1 MPLTTARCRLGEGPV
16 WVASLGQL
24 WWIDIHRDTVHRY
37 DWQSEESEAHA
48 LSDRSTFVVP
58 CADGSAIG
66 GRQKGLYRVPEQGRR
81 ASLTGP
87 VSVTGPD
94 SVTVPVETGTPD
106 TSLNDG
112 KTGPDG
118 RLYFGTRDLAQRREM
133 GGLYRLDDDLV
144 ARRLADRVTAGNG
157 LDWSPDAS
165 VLYFVDSGD
174 YLVWAFDFDA
184 RDGSVSRQRV
194 FAGVAEPDG
203 LPDGLTVDAAGGVW
217 VALFGGGRLHRYAP
231 DGQLTEVIPVP
242 VRYPTSC
249 AFAGPGLDTL
259 VVTSAYARIED
270 AGETPSELD
279 GAVLAAKTGVVG
291 KPITLCRTP
300 LLTRGRWRWRS
311 DRGCRR

>member
-1 MPLTTARCRLGEGPV
+1 V
-16 WVASLGQL
+16 WVPALGQL
-24 WWIDIHRDTVHRY
+24 WWLDIHRDTVHRY
-37 DWQSEESEAHA
+37 DWQSGESEADT

-66 GRQKGLYRVPEQGRR
+66 ARQKGLCRVPEQGRR
-81 ASLTGP
+81 TSLTVP
-87 VSVTGPD
+87 V
-94 SVTVPVETGTPD
+94 SVTVPVEVGTPD

-118 RLYFGTRDLAQRREM
+118 RLYFGTRDLAQRRAM

-174 YLVWAFDFDA
+174 YQIWAFDFDA
-184 RDGSVSRQRV
+184 RDGSVSRKRV
-194 FAGVAEPDG
+194 FASVAEPDG

-231 DGQLTEVIPVP
+231 DGQLTGVIPVP

-270 AGETPSELD
+270 AGESPGELD
-279 GAVLAAKTGVVG
+279 GAVLTAKPGVVG
-291 KPITLCRTP
+291 KPVVLCRTP
-300 LLTRGRWRWRS
+300 L
-311 DRGCRR
+311 

>member
-16 WVASLGQL
+16 WVPTLGQL
-24 WWIDIHRDTVHRY
+24 WWLDIHRDTIHRY
-37 DWQSEESEAHA
+37 DWRSGRSEADK
-48 LSDRSTFVVP
+48 LSERSTFVVP

-66 GRQKGLYRVPEQGRR
+66 ARQKGLYRVPEPPG
-81 ASLTGP
+81 LTVPGLTVP
-87 VSVTGPD
+87 GL
-94 SVTVPVETGTPD
+94 TVPVETGTPD

-118 RLYFGTRDLAQRREM
+118 RLYFGTRDLAQRREL
-133 GGLYRLDDDLV
+133 GGLYRLDDDMV

-157 LDWSPDAS
+157 LDWSPDGS

-174 YLVWAFDFDA
+174 YLIWAFDFDS
-184 RDGSVSRQRV
+184 RDGSAGGKRV
-194 FAGVAEPDG
+194 FARVAEPDG

-217 VALFGGGRLHRYAP
+217 VALFGGGRLHRYGP

-259 VVTSAYARIED
+259 MVTSAYARIED
-270 AGETPSELD
+270 AGQSPGELD
-279 GAVLAAKTGVVG
+279 GAVLAAGTGAVG
-291 KPITLCRTP
+291 KPIALCRTA
-300 LLTRGRWRWRS
+300 L
-311 DRGCRR
+311 

>member
-1 MPLTTARCRLGEGPV
+1 VTDFTPLTAARCRLGEAPV
-16 WVASLGQL
+16 WVPSLGQL
-24 WWIDIHRDTVHRY
+24 WWIDIYRDTSWRY
-37 DWQSEESEAHA
+37 DWQSGQSEADQ
-48 LSDRSTFVVP
+48 LSDRSSFVVP
-58 CADGSAIG
+58 GADGSAIG
-66 GRQKGLYRVPEQGRR
+66 ARQKGLYRVPERGQK
-81 ASLTGP
+81 APLA
-87 VSVTGPD
+87 
-94 SVTVPVETGTPD
+94 VPVETATPD
-106 TSLNDG
+106 TCINDG

-118 RLYFGTRDLAQRREM
+118 RLYFGTRDLAKRREM

-174 YLVWAFDFDA
+174 YLVWAFDFDG
-184 RDGSVSRQRV
+184 RDGSVRRKRV
-194 FAGVAEPDG
+194 FARVAEPDG

-217 VALFGGGRLHRYAP
+217 VAMFGAGRLHRYAP

-270 AGETPSELD
+270 AGESPGELD
-279 GAVLAAKTGVVG
+279 GAVLAAQPGVAG

-300 LLTRGRWRWRS
+300 L
-311 DRGCRR
+311 

>member
-1 MPLTTARCRLGEGPV
+1 MVTDFAPLTTARCRLGEGPV
-16 WVASLGQL
+16 WVPALGQL
-24 WWIDIHRDTVHRY
+24 WWLDIHRDTVHRY
-37 DWQSEESEAHA
+37 DWQSGESEADT

-66 GRQKGLYRVPEQGRR
+66 GRQKGLFRVPEQGRR
-81 ASLTGP
+81 T
-87 VSVTGPD
+87 

-106 TSLNDG
+106 TCLNDG

-118 RLYFGTRDLAQRREM
+118 RLYFGTRDLARRRAM

-144 ARRLADRVTAGNG
+144 ARRLADRITAGNG

-174 YLVWAFDFDA
+174 YLVWAFDFDSL
-184 RDGSVSRQRV
+184 DGSVSRKQV
-194 FAGVAEPDG
+194 FASVAEPDG

-217 VALFGGGRLHRYAP
+217 VALYGGGRLHRYAP
-231 DGQLTEVIPVP
+231 DGRLTEVILVP

-270 AGETPSELD
+270 AGDTLSELD
-279 GAVLAAKTGVVG
+279 GAVLAAETGAVG
-291 KPITLCRTP
+291 KPIALCRTP
-300 LLTRGRWRWRS
+300 L
-311 DRGCRR
+311 

>member
-1 MPLTTARCRLGEGPV
+1 MTDFMPLTTARCRLGEGPV
-16 WVASLGQL
+16 WVPPLGQL
-24 WWIDIHRDTVHRY
+24 WWIDIHRDTIHLY
-37 DWQSEESEAHA
+37 DWQSRRSKTDK
-48 LSDRSTFVVP
+48 LSDRSTFVIP
-58 CADGSAIG
+58 CADGSAISA
-66 GRQKGLYRVPEQGRR
+66 RQKGLCRVPEPGRL
-81 ASLTGP
+81 ASL
-87 VSVTGPD
+87 
-94 SVTVPVETGTPD
+94 TVPVETGTPE
-106 TSLNDG
+106 TSLNDV

-174 YLVWAFDFDA
+174 YLIWAFDFDSGE
-184 RDGSVSRQRV
+184 GSVSRKRV
-194 FAGVAEPDG
+194 FASVAEPDG
-203 LPDGLTVDAAGGVW
+203 LPDGLTVDAAGCVW

-270 AGETPSELD
+270 ASEIPSELD

-291 KPITLCRTP
+291 KPIMLCRTS
-300 LLTRGRWRWRS
+300 L
-311 DRGCRR
+311 

>member
-1 MPLTTARCRLGEGPV
+1 VTDFVPLTTARCRLGESPV
-16 WVASLGQL
+16 WVPSLGQL
-24 WWIDIHRDTVHRY
+24 WWLDIHRDTVHRY
-37 DWQSEESEAHA
+37 DWQSGKPEADM

-66 GRQKGLYRVPEQGRR
+66 GRQKGLCRVPEPGR
-81 ASLTGP
+81 P
-87 VSVTGPD
+87 VSVR
-94 SVTVPVETGTPD
+94 VPVETDTPD

-133 GGLYRLDDDLV
+133 GGLYRLDEDLV

-184 RDGSVSRQRV
+184 RDGSVSGKRV
-194 FAGVAEPDG
+194 FARVAEPEG

-217 VALFGGGRLHRYAP
+217 VALYGGGRLHRYAP
-231 DGQLTEVIPVP
+231 DGRLTEVISVP

-270 AGETPSELD
+270 AGDTPSELD
-279 GAVLAAKTGVVG
+279 GAVLAAATGAVG
-291 KPITLCRTP
+291 KPVTLCRTP
-300 LLTRGRWRWRS
+300 L
-311 DRGCRR
+311 

>member
-1 MPLTTARCRLGEGPV
+1 MGTDFVPLSTARCRLGEGPV
-16 WVASLGQL
+16 WVPSLGQL
-24 WWIDIHRDTVHRY
+24 WWLDIHRNTVHRY
-37 DWQSEESEAHA
+37 DWQSGESEAHT
-48 LSDRSTFVVP
+48 LSERSTFVVP

-66 GRQKGLYRVPEQGRR
+66 ARQKGLCRVPEPGR
-81 ASLTGP
+81 P
-87 VSVTGPD
+87 VP
-94 SVTVPVETGTPD
+94 VTVPVETGTPE

-118 RLYFGTRDLAQRREM
+118 RLYFGTRDLAQRRAM

-144 ARRLADRVTAGNG
+144 ARRLVDRVTAGNG

-184 RDGSVSRQRV
+184 RDGSVSRKRV
-194 FAGVAEPDG
+194 FASVAEPDG

-217 VALFGGGRLHRYAP
+217 VALFGGGMLHRYAP
-231 DGQLTEVIPVP
+231 DGRLTEVIGVP

-279 GAVLAAKTGVVG
+279 GAVLAAKTAVVG
-291 KPITLCRTP
+291 KPIALCRTP
-300 LLTRGRWRWRS
+300 L
-311 DRGCRR
+311 

>member
-1 MPLTTARCRLGEGPV
+1 MVTDFVPLTTARCRLGEGPV
-16 WVASLGQL
+16 WVPSLGQL
-24 WWIDIHRDTVHRY
+24 WWLDIHRDTIHRY
-37 DWQSEESEAHA
+37 DWQNRQSEDHT
-48 LSDRSTFVVP
+48 LSDRSTFIVP
-58 CADGSAIG
+58 CADGSAISA
-66 GRQKGLYRVPEQGRR
+66 RQKGLCRVPEQGPR
-81 ASLTGP
+81 ALLTVPVSERGP
-87 VSVTGPD
+87 VSLAVL
-94 SVTVPVETGTPD
+94 VETETPD

-118 RLYFGTRDLAQRREM
+118 RLYFGTRDLAQRRAM

-144 ARRLADRVTAGNG
+144 ARRLAGRVTAGNG

-174 YLVWAFDFDA
+174 YLVWAFDFDV
-184 RDGSVSRQRV
+184 RDGSVSRKRV
-194 FAGVAEPDG
+194 FASVAEPDG

-231 DGQLTEVIPVP
+231 DGRLTEVIPVP

-270 AGETPSELD
+270 AGDTPSELD
-279 GAVLAAKTGVVG
+279 GAVLAAETGAVG
-291 KPITLCRTP
+291 KPIALCRTP
-300 LLTRGRWRWRS
+300 L
-311 DRGCRR
+311 

>member
-1 MPLTTARCRLGEGPV
+1 MTGRAENPEA
-16 WVASLGQL
+16 
-24 WWIDIHRDTVHRY
+24 DT
-37 DWQSEESEAHA
+37 

-66 GRQKGLYRVPEQGRR
+66 ARQKGLCRVPEQGRR
-81 ASLTGP
+81 TSLTVP
-87 VSVTGPD
+87 V
-94 SVTVPVETGTPD
+94 SVTVPVEVGTPD

-118 RLYFGTRDLAQRREM
+118 RLYFGTRDLAQRRAM

-184 RDGSVSRQRV
+184 RDGSVSRKRV
-194 FAGVAEPDG
+194 FASVAEPDG

-217 VALFGGGRLHRYAP
+217 VALYGGGRLHRYAP
-231 DGQLTEVIPVP
+231 DGRLTEVILVP

-270 AGETPSELD
+270 AGDTLSELD
-279 GAVLAAKTGVVG
+279 GAVLAAETGAVG
-291 KPITLCRTP
+291 KPIALCRTP
-300 LLTRGRWRWRS
+300 L
-311 DRGCRR
+311 

>member
-1 MPLTTARCRLGEGPV
+1 VTDFVPLTAARCRLGEGPV
-16 WVASLGQL
+16 WVPSLGQL
-24 WWIDIHRDTVHRY
+24 WWLDIHRNTVHRY
-37 DWQSEESEAHA
+37 DWQSGESEAHT
-48 LSDRSTFVVP
+48 LSERSTFVVP

-66 GRQKGLYRVPEQGRR
+66 ARQKGLCRVPEQGRQAAR
-81 ASLTGP
+81 TGP
-87 VSVTGPD
+87 VPVPGPVP
-94 SVTVPVETGTPD
+94 VTVPVETGTPE

-118 RLYFGTRDLAQRREM
+118 RLYFGTRDLAQRRAM

-144 ARRLADRVTAGNG
+144 ARRLVDRVTAGNG

-184 RDGSVSRQRV
+184 RDGSVSGKRV
-194 FAGVAEPDG
+194 FASVAEPDG

-217 VALFGGGRLHRYAP
+217 VALFGGGMLHRYAP
-231 DGQLTEVIPVP
+231 DGRLTEVIGVP

-270 AGETPSELD
+270 AGETPAELD
-279 GAVLAAKTGVVG
+279 GAVLAAETGAVG
-291 KPITLCRTP
+291 KPIALCRTP
-300 LLTRGRWRWRS
+300 L
-311 DRGCRR
+311 

>member
-1 MPLTTARCRLGEGPV
+1 MVTDFVPLTTARCRLGEDPV
-16 WVASLGQL
+16 WVPTLGQL
-24 WWIDIHRDTVHRY
+24 WWLDIHRDTIHRY
-37 DWQSEESEAHA
+37 DWQSRQSEYHT

-58 CADGSAIG
+58 CADGSTIG
-66 GRQKGLYRVPEQGRR
+66 ARQKGLFRVSEQG
-81 ASLTGP
+81 LP
-87 VSVTGPD
+87 VSLR
-94 SVTVPVETGTPD
+94 VPVETDTPD

-118 RLYFGTRDLAQRREM
+118 RLYFGTRDLAQRRAM

-144 ARRLADRVTAGNG
+144 ARRLAGRVTAGNG

-174 YLVWAFDFDA
+174 YLVWAFHFDA
-184 RDGSVSRQRV
+184 CDGSVSRKRV
-194 FAGVAEPDG
+194 FASVAEPDG

-231 DGQLTEVIPVP
+231 DGLLAEVIPVP

-270 AGETPSELD
+270 AGETPAELD

-291 KPITLCRTP
+291 KPIALCRTS
-300 LLTRGRWRWRS
+300 L
-311 DRGCRR
+311 

>member
-1 MPLTTARCRLGEGPV
+1 MTDFVPLTAARCRLGEGPV
-16 WVASLGQL
+16 WVPSLGQL

-37 DWQSEESEAHA
+37 DWHSGESEART

-66 GRQKGLYRVPEQGRR
+66 ARQKELFGIPEPGRR
-81 ASLTGP
+81 
-87 VSVTGPD
+87 
-94 SVTVPVETGTPD
+94 TVPVETDTPD

-133 GGLYRLDDDLV
+133 GGLYRLDEDLV
-144 ARRLADRVTAGNG
+144 ARRLAGRVTAGNG

-184 RDGSVSRQRV
+184 RDGSVSRKRV
-194 FAGVAEPDG
+194 FASVAEPDG

-217 VALFGGGRLHRYAP
+217 VALYGGGRLHRYAP
-231 DGQLTEVIPVP
+231 DGLLTEVIPTP

-291 KPITLCRTP
+291 KPIAWCRTP
-300 LLTRGRWRWRS
+300 L
-311 DRGCRR
+311 

>member
-1 MPLTTARCRLGEGPV
+1 MGTDFVPLSTARCRLGEGPV
-16 WVASLGQL
+16 WVPSLGQL
-24 WWIDIHRDTVHRY
+24 WWIDIHHDTVHRY
-37 DWQSEESEAHA
+37 GWQRGESGAHTLSE
-48 LSDRSTFVVP
+48 RSTFVVP
-58 CADGSAIG
+58 CADGSAISA
-66 GRQKGLYRVPEQGRR
+66 RQKGLRRVPEQGRR
-81 ASLTGP
+81 PSL
-87 VSVTGPD
+87 
-94 SVTVPVETGTPD
+94 TVPVETDTPD

-118 RLYFGTRDLAQRREM
+118 RLYFGTRDLAQRRAI

-184 RDGSVSRQRV
+184 RDGSVSRKRV
-194 FAGVAEPDG
+194 FASVAESEG

-217 VALFGGGRLHRYAP
+217 VALYGGGRLHRYAP
-231 DGQLTEVIPVP
+231 DGLLTEVIPTP

-249 AFAGPGLDTL
+249 AFAGPTLDTL

-279 GAVLAAKTGVVG
+279 GAVLAAKTAVVG
-291 KPITLCRTP
+291 KPIALCRTP
-300 LLTRGRWRWRS
+300 L
-311 DRGCRR
+311 

>member
-1 MPLTTARCRLGEGPV
+1 MVTDFVPLPTARCRLGEGPV
-16 WVASLGQL
+16 WVPSSGQL
-24 WWIDIHRDTVHRY
+24 WWLDIHRDTVHRY
-37 DWQSEESEAHA
+37 DWQSGESEARA

-66 GRQKGLYRVPEQGRR
+66 GRQKGLCRVPELERR
-81 ASLTGP
+81 ASLAGP
-87 VSVTGPD
+87 ASVTGPT
-94 SVTVPVETGTPD
+94 SVTVPVETDTPD

-118 RLYFGTRDLAQRREM
+118 RLYFGTRDLARRRAM

-144 ARRLADRVTAGNG
+144 ARRVADRVTAGNG

-174 YLVWAFDFDA
+174 DLVWAFDFDA
-184 RDGSVSRQRV
+184 RDGSVSGQRV
-194 FAGVAEPDG
+194 FASVAEPDG

-217 VALFGGGRLHRYAP
+217 VALFGGGRLHRYTP
-231 DGQLTEVIPVP
+231 DGLLAEVIPVP
-242 VRYPTSC
+242 VRYPTSV

-291 KPITLCRTP
+291 KPIAWCRTP
-300 LLTRGRWRWRS
+300 L
-311 DRGCRR
+311 

>member
-1 MPLTTARCRLGEGPV
+1 MVTDFAPLTTARCRLGEGPV
-16 WVASLGQL
+16 WVPALGQL
-24 WWIDIHRDTVHRY
+24 WWLDIHRDTVHRY
-37 DWQSEESEAHA
+37 DWQSGESEADT

-66 GRQKGLYRVPEQGRR
+66 GRQKGLFRVPEQGRR
-81 ASLTGP
+81 TSLTVP
-87 VSVTGPD
+87 V

-106 TSLNDG
+106 TCLNDG

-118 RLYFGTRDLAQRREM
+118 RLYFGTRDLPRRRAM

-144 ARRLADRVTAGNG
+144 ARRLADRITAGNG

-174 YLVWAFDFDA
+174 YLVWAFDFDS
-184 RDGSVSRQRV
+184 RDGSVSRKRV
-194 FAGVAEPDG
+194 FASVAEPDG

-217 VALFGGGRLHRYAP
+217 VALYGGGRLHRYAP
-231 DGQLTEVIPVP
+231 DGRLTEVILVP

-270 AGETPSELD
+270 AGDTLSELD
-279 GAVLAAKTGVVG
+279 GAVLAAETGAVG
-291 KPITLCRTP
+291 KPIALCRTP
-300 LLTRGRWRWRS
+300 L
-311 DRGCRR
+311 

>member
-1 MPLTTARCRLGEGPV
+1 VTGFVPLTTARCRLGESPV
-16 WVASLGQL
+16 WVPSLGQL
-24 WWIDIHRDTVHRY
+24 WWLDIHRDTVHRY
-37 DWQSEESEAHA
+37 DWQSGESEADT

-66 GRQKGLYRVPEQGRR
+66 GRQKGLFRVPEQGPR
-81 ASLTGP
+81 ALLTVP
-87 VSVTGPD
+87 VSERVPV
-94 SVTVPVETGTPD
+94 SLAVPVETETPD

-118 RLYFGTRDLAQRREM
+118 RLYFGTRDLAQRRAM

-144 ARRLADRVTAGNG
+144 ARRLAGRVTAGNG

-184 RDGSVSRQRV
+184 RDGSVSGKRV
-194 FAGVAEPDG
+194 FASVAEPDG

-217 VALFGGGRLHRYAP
+217 VALFGGGMLHRYAP
-231 DGQLTEVIPVP
+231 DGRLTEVIGVP

-270 AGETPSELD
+270 AGETPAELD
-279 GAVLAAKTGVVG
+279 GAVLAAETGAVG
-291 KPITLCRTP
+291 KPIALCRTP
-300 LLTRGRWRWRS
+300 L
-311 DRGCRR
+311 